1 MTSQLEQV
9 DRLIR
14 SHRFRYTDEDQLQE
28 GIAAVLG
35 EAGLDPEREV
45 RLGRRDRVDIMVG
58 GIAIEVKVAGSAA
71 GAFEQLQRYAA
82 HDEVEALVLVTSQY
96 QRLPDKAGG
105 KPLST
110 ISLAL
115 SNL

>member
-1 MTSQLEQV
+1 MSALEQI

-14 SHRFRYTDEDQLQE
+14 SHRFRYADEDQLQE
-28 GIAAVLG
+28 GIAAVLEG
-35 EAGLDPEREV
+35 AGLEPQREV
-45 RLGRRDRVDIMVG
+45 RLGDRDRIDLMVG
-58 GIAIEVKVAGSAA
+58 SIGIEVKVAGSVSS
-71 GAFEQLQRYAA
+71 AFEQLQRYAE
-82 HDEVEALVLVTSQY
+82 HEEVDALILVTSRY

>member
-1 MTSQLEQV
+1 MTVLDQV
-9 DRLIR
+9 DQLIR
-14 SHRFRYTDEDQLQE
+14 SHRFRYTEEDQLQE

-35 EAGLDPEREV
+35 RAGLDPRREV
-45 RLGRRDRVDIMVG
+45 RLGARDRIDIMVG
-58 GIAIEVKVAGSAA
+58 GIGIEVKIAGSAH
-71 GAFEQLQRYAA
+71 GAFEQLQRYAE
-82 HDEVEALVLVTSQY
+82 HDEVEALILVTSRY

>member
-1 MTSQLEQV
+1 MSVLERVDQL
-9 DRLIR
+9 LR

-28 GIAAVLG
+28 GIAAVL
-35 EAGLDPEREV
+35 EQAGLEPQREV
-45 RLGRRDRVDIMVG
+45 RLGARDRIDIVVG
-58 GIAIEVKVAGSAA
+58 GIGIEVKVAGSVAA
-71 GAFEQLQRYAA
+71 TFEQLQRYAE
-82 HDEVEALVLVTSQY
+82 HDEIEALILVTSLY
-96 QRLPDKAGG
+96 QRLPENAGG

>member
-1 MTSQLEQV
+1 MTHLEQV

-14 SHRFRYTDEDQLQE
+14 SHRFRYTDEDQLQA
-28 GIAAVLG
+28 GITAVLE
-35 EAGLDPEREV
+35 EAGLNPEREV

-58 GIAIEVKVAGSAA
+58 GIAIEVKIAGTAASA
-71 GAFEQLQRYAA
+71 FMQLQRYAE